1 MIPKKIHYCWFGK
14 NPKPDIVTKCLKS
27 WKKYM
32 PEYEIIEW
40 NEDNYDINKC
50 AYIKEAYK
58 AGKWAF
64 VSDYVRFDVLNSMG
78 GIYFDTDVELL
89 RRIPEDV
96 LNNTAFTGME
106 SAGKVSPGLVF
117 ASIPHHP
124 FLEEILKVYEQ
135 SEFVQSGKRKYKTVN
150 EVTTE
155 ILEKKGFI
163 QNQKYQK
170 IYDIAIYPSDFFC
183 GYNQDLQEFDI
194 KPSTISVH
202 HYAGTWK
209 KKTIKDIIQKQIKKI
224 FGKKIYMQLLKIKRK
239 IFGIHEG

>member
-202 HYAGTWK
+202 HYVS
-209 KKTIKDIIQKQIKKI
+209 D
-224 FGKKIYMQLLKIKRK
+224 FMSC
-239 IFGIHEG
+239 H

>member
-209 KKTIKDIIQKQIKKI
+209 KKTIKDIIQKQIKKYL
-224 FGKKIYMQLLKIKRK
+224 GKKYICSY
-239 IFGIHEG
+239 

>member
-1 MIPKKIHYCWFGK
+1 
-14 NPKPDIVTKCLKS
+14 
-27 WKKYM
+27 
-32 PEYEIIEW
+32 
-40 NEDNYDINKC
+40 
-50 AYIKEAYK
+50 
-58 AGKWAF
+58 
-64 VSDYVRFDVLNSMG
+64 MG

>member
-155 ILEKKGFI
+155 ILEKKVLYKI
-163 QNQKYQK
+163 KSIKKYMILQYIHQISFADIIK
-170 IYDIAIYPSDFFC
+170 IYKNLI
-183 GYNQDLQEFDI
+183 
-194 KPSTISVH
+194 
-202 HYAGTWK
+202 
-209 KKTIKDIIQKQIKKI
+209 
-224 FGKKIYMQLLKIKRK
+224 
-239 IFGIHEG
+239 